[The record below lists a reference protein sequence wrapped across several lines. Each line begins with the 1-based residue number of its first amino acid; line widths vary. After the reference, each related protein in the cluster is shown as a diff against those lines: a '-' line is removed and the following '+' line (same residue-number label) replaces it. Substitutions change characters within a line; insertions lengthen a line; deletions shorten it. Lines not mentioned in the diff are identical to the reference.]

1 MKTFHEKGRRA
12 FTKVEGLVVAIAV
25 SALLVLGILGFG
37 KLRHR
42 ANNIHC
48 VSFLVQIGIATRIWQ
63 GDHNGNYPMEVSVA
77 KGGAQELLATGNVA
91 ACFEVM
97 SNELATPFILACP
110 NDVRSCAARDWNGQ
124 LSRTNISY
132 FVGLAATNSVE
143 STVLAGDNNLLQNG
157 RDIPSGGINLHTN
170 VLAWTADRHDS
181 FANLLLPDGAVQSYQ
196 QMGFASSPGTLFATN
211 RIIVP

>member
-1 MKTFHEKGRRA
+1 MKIPTTQRCRA
-12 FTKVEGLVVAIAV
+12 FTMVEALVVTLV
-25 SALLVLGILGFG
+25 VLTLLALGILGFG

-77 KGGAQELLATGNVA
+77 QGGAQELLATGNVS

-97 SNELATPFILACP
+97 SNELGTPIILACL
-110 NDVRSCAARDWNGQ
+110 NDTKSQAATVWSGD

-132 FVGLAATNSVE
+132 FIGLAATNSLE
-143 STVLAGDNNLLQNG
+143 STVLAGDDNLLQNG
-157 RDIPSGGINLHTN
+157 RAVASGIVNLGTSPATWTSHRHQGAGN
-170 VLAWTADRHDS
+170 VLMG
-181 FANLLLPDGAVQSYQ
+181 DGSVQCVK

-211 RIIVP
+211 RIVVP